1 MAKSDAQR
9 KADSRK
15 ANAGQG
21 RKEFPMPPAIE
32 QALQRICDRSHC
44 KDWREALSL
53 AVINLDKMDDGLFA
67 LCMMIPRHDLSNL
80 VEKNNGQ

>member
-15 ANAGQG
+15 ANAKQG

-32 QALQRICDRSHC
+32 QALQRICDRSQC
-44 KDWREALSL
+44 EDWREALSL
-53 AVINLDKMDDGLFA
+53 AVINLDKMDDALFA
-67 LCMMIPRHDLSNL
+67 QCMAIPRHDLTKL
-80 VEKNNGQ
+80 VEKYL